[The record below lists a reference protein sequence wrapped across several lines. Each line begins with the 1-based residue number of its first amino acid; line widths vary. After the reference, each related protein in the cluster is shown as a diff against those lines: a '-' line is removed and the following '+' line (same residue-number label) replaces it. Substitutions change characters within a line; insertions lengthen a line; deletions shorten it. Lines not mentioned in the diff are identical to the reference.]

1 MPATTAPHR
10 LRVLRWQARAA
21 QPGQAL
27 ALRRLLREQG
37 DSVALCLEQALDE
50 AAAALGLGPETVVHI
65 GRLELALPAPPL
77 AASPRAA
84 AQDRAAWSLWL
95 QHLRQAAALQVQ
107 QAVDSPAAVDRAS
120 QRPAATHAR
129 QALLDY
135 LHGGWPGWALAGTDE
150 ASRVLRQAAEALA
163 EELVPHGTA
172 ALVEAALLNL
182 WRWTGTSGEQPL
194 VALGVLARW
203 LALLP
208 APQRTAWLQA
218 RAAAPLAQV
227 LFSAK
232 PTPTVLA
239 LLTQWQAAAAAPQAI
254 WAQALWLGWP
264 EDTSRQP
271 PWRSA
276 LIDGALL
283 DTDAPPALK
292 RLQVALAADVARP
305 PAPGRR
311 DDAVAAFARGQAAA
325 PATASVAPSQPAP
338 ATATDELE
346 SDAGHWVVPLAG
358 LVVLHPFLP
367 RLLQGLQ
374 LHSGQPGEPLSP
386 AVLPRALALLHALA
400 CGPGP
405 TSALELDLPL
415 LKLLLGLPPLQG
427 LSLPAAVL
435 SEPDVAEVQALL
447 EAVRQHWPALRGSS
461 VATLRVSFLQ
471 RRGLLRRASASVG
484 AGWQLQVHGEAFDL
498 LLAHLP
504 WSLGWVKLPWMPE
517 PLSVDW
523 PVPT

>member
-1 MPATTAPHR
+1 MPTATAPHR
-10 LRVLRWQARAA
+10 LRVLRWQARAPRPA
-21 QPGQAL
+21 QAL
-27 ALRRLLREQG
+27 ALRTLLHEQG
-37 DSVALCLEQALDE
+37 DSVASCLEQALDD
-50 AAAALGLGPETVVHI
+50 AAAALGLGPETVVRI
-65 GRLELALPAPPL
+65 GRLELALPAPPM
-77 AASPRAA
+77 ADTAFASP
-84 AQDRAAWSLWL
+84 QDRAAWSQWL
-95 QHLRQAAALQVQ
+95 QQLRHAAVLQVQ
-107 QAVDSPAAVDRAS
+107 QAVDGTATVDRAT
-120 QRPAATHAR
+120 QRPAAAHAR

-135 LHGGWPGWALAGTDE
+135 LRGGWPGWALAGSDE
-150 ASRVLRQAAEALA
+150 ASRVLQEAAEALA
-163 EELVPHGTA
+163 AELVPHGTA
-172 ALVEAALLNL
+172 ALVEVALL
-182 WRWTGTSGEQPL
+182 WRWTGTSGDQPL
-194 VALGVLARW
+194 MALGVLARW

-208 APQRTAWLQA
+208 AGQRTAWVQS
-218 RAAAPLAQV
+218 RAAAPLAQM
-227 LFSAK
+227 LFSTK
-232 PTPTVLA
+232 PTPTMLA
-239 LLTQWQAAAAAPQAI
+239 LLTQWQAAAAAPQAV

-264 EDTSRQP
+264 EDASKQP

-292 RLQVALAADVARP
+292 RLQVALAADAARP
-305 PAPGRR
+305 PAPAWR
-311 DDAVAAFARGQAAA
+311 DDAVAAVARGQTGE
-325 PATASVAPSQPAP
+325 PPTASVAPPQPAV
-338 ATATDELE
+338 ARVQDDAE
-346 SDAGHWVVPLAG
+346 SDASHWVVPLAG

-386 AVLPRALALLHALA
+386 AVLPRAMALLHALA

-405 TSALELDLPL
+405 APALELDLPL

-427 LSLPAAVL
+427 LSNPAAVL
-435 SEPDVAEVQALL
+435 AEPDVAEVQALL

-471 RRGLLRRASASVG
+471 RRGLLRRTSASVG